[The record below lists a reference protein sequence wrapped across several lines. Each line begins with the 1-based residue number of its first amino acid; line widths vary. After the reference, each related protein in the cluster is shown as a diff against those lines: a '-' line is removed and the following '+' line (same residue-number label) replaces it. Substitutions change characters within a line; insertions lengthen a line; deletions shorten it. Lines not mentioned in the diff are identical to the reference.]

1 MKAPRRGVVLRP
13 SMKAPR
19 VVLRPSMKAPRVV
32 LRPSKKAPPRGLK
45 TTDKPTKGEDRA
57 DESVIKK
64 G

>member
-1 MKAPRRGVVLRP
+1 MAETRQQNNALWRKTANKTMPWRKPANKTMLWRKTANKTMP
-13 SMKAPR
+13 W
-19 VVLRPSMKAPRVV
+19 
-32 LRPSKKAPPRGLK
+32 LK

>member
-1 MKAPRRGVVLRP
+1 MPWRKPANKTMLWRKTANKTMPW
-13 SMKAPR
+13 
-19 VVLRPSMKAPRVV
+19 
-32 LRPSKKAPPRGLK
+32 LK